1 MSIVITGE
9 DIPTG
14 CIDCPCRHHDGE
26 SMEEICQALN
36 KIIDLDFHSIC
47 IKRMLDCPLKELKD
61 VRPDNT

>member
-9 DIPTG
+9 DMPTG
-14 CIDCPCRHHDGE
+14 CMDCPCRHHDGE

-36 KIIDLDFHSIC
+36 KIIDLDYYSIC
-47 IKRMLDCPLKELKD
+47 VKRMCNCPLKEIKD